1 MILITMVSNKYKDD
15 DYDVDDDDD
24 DDILNTF
31 RRDLSRMVLQY

>member
-15 DYDVDDDDD
+15 DYDDDDDVD